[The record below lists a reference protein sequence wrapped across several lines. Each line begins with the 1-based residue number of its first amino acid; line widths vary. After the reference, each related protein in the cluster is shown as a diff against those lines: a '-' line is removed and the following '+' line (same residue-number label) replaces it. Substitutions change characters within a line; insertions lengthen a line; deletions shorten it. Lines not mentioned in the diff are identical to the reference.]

1 MPRNA
6 LYTSPIIQNEIIEI
20 LVDLV
25 RQQIVVDTLPKIRP
39 GTNILFDGE
48 EVVLAK
54 EILNTILSKDFV
66 FLLNFMDDFLALLT
80 PAYKMLQSREMGYR
94 EAMPVLQTTMKS
106 IEALNMM
113 TCWRKCMQQ
122 PSSLSASPDRE
133 RRSSKLGGFAVVETI
148 GERGEMDFHGHIKS
162 CFFEVID
169 VTVRKF
175 NTRVNENSDLLITLS
190 SVAELHSEKLAPLK
204 ELLGIVI
211 PNDLELVIAKANMD
225 LKRDII

>member
-80 PAYKMLQSREMGYR
+80 PAYKML
-94 EAMPVLQTTMKS
+94 
-106 IEALNMM
+106 
-113 TCWRKCMQQ
+113 
-122 PSSLSASPDRE
+122 
-133 RRSSKLGGFAVVETI
+133 
-148 GERGEMDFHGHIKS
+148 
-162 CFFEVID
+162 
-169 VTVRKF
+169 
-175 NTRVNENSDLLITLS
+175 
-190 SVAELHSEKLAPLK
+190 
-204 ELLGIVI
+204 
-211 PNDLELVIAKANMD
+211 
-225 LKRDII
+225 

>member
-25 RQQIVVDTLPKIRP
+25 RQQIVVDTLPMIRP

-80 PAYKMLQSREMGYR
+80 PAYKML
-94 EAMPVLQTTMKS
+94 
-106 IEALNMM
+106 
-113 TCWRKCMQQ
+113 
-122 PSSLSASPDRE
+122 
-133 RRSSKLGGFAVVETI
+133 
-148 GERGEMDFHGHIKS
+148 
-162 CFFEVID
+162 
-169 VTVRKF
+169 
-175 NTRVNENSDLLITLS
+175 
-190 SVAELHSEKLAPLK
+190 
-204 ELLGIVI
+204 
-211 PNDLELVIAKANMD
+211 
-225 LKRDII
+225 